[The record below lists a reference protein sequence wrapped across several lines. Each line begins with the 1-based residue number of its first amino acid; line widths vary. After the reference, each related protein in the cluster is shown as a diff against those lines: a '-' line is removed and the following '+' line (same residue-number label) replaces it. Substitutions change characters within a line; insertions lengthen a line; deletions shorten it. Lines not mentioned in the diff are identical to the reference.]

1 MPVVVNGIEMD
12 RGLIEEL
19 REGAGGDAG
28 KPEEGEGEG
37 FAALGEFV

>member
-19 REGAGGDAG
+19 REGAGAM
-28 KPEEGEGEG
+28 PESPRRVK
-37 FAALGEFV
+37 ARVSRRSAKFV